1 MGCYRSE
8 IRQHSV
14 ASSQRG
20 RVFMVLREIGH
31 SLLAHESD
39 CTLVSLAVAGD
50 EAAFAVLVNRYRA
63 VMGAYAQS
71 ILGSSA
77 GADDVVQEVL
87 IKAWDK
93 MSTVRDGEHVKAWL
107 MRAVRNRSIDR
118 LRSARR
124 DPGTLLVEPPAR
136 SEEGPFEVVKL
147 LLQNDALALALSNL
161 PVKQRRAWLLREFS
175 GCSYAVIS
183 MELDVPESTVR
194 GLLARSRHTLAR
206 ELAEWH

>member
-1 MGCYRSE
+1 
-8 IRQHSV
+8 
-14 ASSQRG
+14 
-20 RVFMVLREIGH
+20 
-31 SLLAHESD
+31 
-39 CTLVSLAVAGD
+39 
-50 EAAFAVLVNRYRA
+50 
-63 VMGAYAQS
+63 
-71 ILGSSA
+71 
-77 GADDVVQEVL
+77 VQEVL
-87 IKAWDK
+87 IIAWDK

-136 SEEGPFEVVKL
+136 SEEGPLEVVKM